1 MHSRSLLDLLVLLAV
16 LVLTSVSALPVQAA
30 SKETT
35 SKGIELLKY
44 DIESQDLVFSL
55 PCAGCILSA
64 DEATQADLVFKLR
77 HLSRP
82 DAATCGIVAVVNDG
96 PVDLCYQ
103 RNTHGVYTAERS
115 LKIAA
120 IDNASRLHAVT
131 LNVTGHGI
139 PLDAN
144 SDLSIFE
151 SKSSF
156 DILIHS
162 VDGVEVPHP
171 RGFSLRW
178 SEGQVARLLDV
189 SLIQDPACIDFAS
202 MTKSFDRSRES
213 LDMTSSMAEDE
224 MSDIEDDLETLR
236 LLEAD
241 ASQLQSELEA
251 AQKAVK
257 ARIKQHTS
265 KMPLK
270 HLLEQCDGIMCAV
283 RVVSERLCD
292 KLDMST
298 QSLHKYVQV
307 NAQTQRLA
315 TLPDESEKPPQT
327 ARNFTKFGLPS
338 YGAINAASTS
348 DKVQAAA
355 LPVIITQDS
364 TQTAS
369 FNWRDQLKPQTQST
383 LVRVLELIAALI
395 GLTIL
400 CAYIRRKCM
409 SMRRRVERAAD
420 REERRNARAYRRAA
434 RRATMR
440 KRWNGLVATFSCFGG
455 ESTKPTRIE
464 DYEEKRAL
472 ILQDAFLEQ
481 SLDQAEKGEVMEAE
495 IRELRHAH
503 EIVAGLVRVSEDRR
517 DLVRSLPRRDPPPQM
532 VPLPESRS
540 RASTATLPSY
550 TSESLPD
557 YASTPD
563 IDGSARTAD
572 GFARYAPASESED
585 GCPSL
590 VTASEGSTSESLV
603 TRYTPVSSVAAIS
616 VRYSEETLR
625 TVGTGGTGE

>member
-16 LVLTSVSALPVQAA
+16 LVLSVSALPVRAV
-30 SKETT
+30 SKATL

-44 DIESQDLVFSL
+44 DIKSQDLVFSL
-55 PCAGCILSA
+55 PCAGCILSVDA
-64 DEATQADLVFKLR
+64 ATQADLVFKLR

-103 RNTHGVYTAERS
+103 RDPHGVYTAERS
-115 LKIAA
+115 LEIAA
-120 IDNASRLHAVT
+120 IDNASHLHAVT

-171 RGFSLRW
+171 RGFSIRW

-189 SLIQDPACIDFAS
+189 SLMQDPARMDFAS

-224 MSDIEDDLETLR
+224 MSDIESDLETLR

-315 TLPDESEKPPQT
+315 TLPDASEKPPQT

-338 YGAINAASTS
+338 YGVINPLHAS

-364 TQTAS
+364 SQNAS

-395 GLTIL
+395 GLTTL
-400 CAYIRRKCM
+400 CTYIRRKCM

-440 KRWNGLVATFSCFGG
+440 KRWSGLVATLSYFSG

-503 EIVAGLVRVSEDRR
+503 EIVAGLVRVGEDRR
-517 DLVRSLPRRDPPPQM
+517 DLMRAPRWDPPPQM
-532 VPLPESRS
+532 VPLPEARS

-563 IDGSARTAD
+563 EAESGGTAN

-590 VTASEGSTSESLV
+590 VTASEGSTSGSLV